1 MDKRN
6 ATYVY
11 FDEEMSE
18 VISGDIASANAKCA
32 AKYPRQSTIKQ
43 EDKVEKDIMSK
54 VSF

>member
-18 VISGDIASANAKCA
+18 VISGDIASANAKYA
-32 AKYPRQSTIKQ
+32 AKHPSEATIKE
-43 EDKVEKDIMSK
+43 EDGLENDIMSK